1 MAFALH
7 ERLKADTVTIT
18 ELEHCRVL
26 LMNDSQYPWL
36 ILVPRY
42 NDLRDLHDLSEDLF
56 APVMEEIRY
65 VSEVLTKECDAFKIN
80 VAALG
85 NMVPQLHIHII
96 ARFEDDAAWPGP
108 VWGVK
113 EPRPYA
119 IDDLK
124 AIKSKLGTAIEG
136 GCKSP
141 E

>member
-1 MAFALH
+1 MEFALH
-7 ERLKADTVTIT
+7 ERLKADTVIIT
-18 ELEHCRVL
+18 ELPHCRVL

-42 NDLRDLHDLSEDLF
+42 NGLRDLHDLPQDLF
-56 APVMEEIRY
+56 AAVMEEIRY
-65 VSEVLTKECDAFKIN
+65 VSEILTKECNAFKIN

-85 NMVPQLHIHII
+85 NMVPQLHIHVI

-113 EPRPYA
+113 EPQPYRP
-119 IDDLK
+119 DNLE
-124 AIKSKLGTAIEG
+124 AIKVQLGTAIESG
-136 GCKSP
+136 RKSP

>member
-1 MAFALH
+1 MEFALH
-7 ERLKADTVTIT
+7 ERLEADTAIIT
-18 ELEHCRVL
+18 ELPYCRVL

-42 NDLRDLHDLSEDLF
+42 NDLRDLHDLPKDLF
-56 APVMEEIRY
+56 AAVMEEIRY
-65 VSEVLTKECDAFKIN
+65 VSEVLTKECNAFKIN

-85 NMVPQLHIHII
+85 NMVPQLHIHVI
-96 ARFEDDAAWPGP
+96 ARFENDAAWPGP

-113 EPRPYA
+113 EPCPYTD
-119 IDDLK
+119 DDLK
-124 AIKSKLGTAIEG
+124 AIKVKLGTAIES